1 MKSQTRRNVCHNFSL
16 TTDDEWISW
25 NRAKLTSISKL
36 RGRNVNR
43 RWLITSKFNV
53 LLSRQLTK
61 KRSTVW
67 AKSVILV
74 AEKLKCVLMMNN
86 SKFNHNLMHLAVGT
100 WLIVMAQVGISHS
113 PVVYWVSTVR
123 YMNYALCRVEH
134 HSYMLHAENLFF
146 YYANYIILTN
156 GVFHNKELYRCFA
169 RSGTHSSIDYSHSC
183 IQFIKIIFTSYVR
196 IFKEKRKHPSS
207 FLPANLKR

>member
-1 MKSQTRRNVCHNFSL
+1 MLIECIPSTFDIQYIFTVQFRSNIIVFKTVRCQTNQTEIKVKKMKSQTRRNVCYHFSL
-16 TTDDEWISW
+16 TADDEWISW

-113 PVVYWVSTVR
+113 PGRILSVNSKIYE
-123 YMNYALCRVEH
+123 LC
-134 HSYMLHAENLFF
+134 
-146 YYANYIILTN
+146 T
-156 GVFHNKELYRCFA
+156 
-169 RSGTHSSIDYSHSC
+169 
-183 IQFIKIIFTSYVR
+183 
-196 IFKEKRKHPSS
+196 PSS
-207 FLPANLKR
+207 GAPLIYASRWKFVFLLC

>member
-1 MKSQTRRNVCHNFSL
+1 MKSQTRRNVCHHFSL
-16 TTDDEWISW
+16 TADDEWISW

-113 PVVYWVSTVR
+113 PGRILSVNSKIYELCTLPSGAPLI
-123 YMNYALCRVEH
+123 YASRWKFVFLLC
-134 HSYMLHAENLFF
+134 
-146 YYANYIILTN
+146 
-156 GVFHNKELYRCFA
+156 
-169 RSGTHSSIDYSHSC
+169 
-183 IQFIKIIFTSYVR
+183 
-196 IFKEKRKHPSS
+196 
-207 FLPANLKR
+207 